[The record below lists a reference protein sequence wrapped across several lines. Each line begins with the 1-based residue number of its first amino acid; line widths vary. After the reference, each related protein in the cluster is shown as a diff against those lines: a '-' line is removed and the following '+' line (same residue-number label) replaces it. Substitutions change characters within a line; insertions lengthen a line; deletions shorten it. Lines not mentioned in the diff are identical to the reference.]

1 MNNLTEYDELTWIAG
16 AALLVM
22 VLVAIRYGP
31 LKEILSTLVARAV
44 SAGIFFVVG
53 GLFWLNTGGDLTEH
67 LYKYLLC
74 PVAPLSQKC
83 SSSPAKAEIPDRPS
97 RILQERPST
106 SSSRPTQAIQKRTD
120 NDMNAI
126 IRGQ

>member
-83 SSSPAKAEIPDRPS
+83 SSSPAKAENPD
-97 RILQERPST
+97 RPST
-106 SSSRPTQAIQKRTD
+106 SSSGPIQAIQMRTE
-120 NDMNAI
+120 NDINAI